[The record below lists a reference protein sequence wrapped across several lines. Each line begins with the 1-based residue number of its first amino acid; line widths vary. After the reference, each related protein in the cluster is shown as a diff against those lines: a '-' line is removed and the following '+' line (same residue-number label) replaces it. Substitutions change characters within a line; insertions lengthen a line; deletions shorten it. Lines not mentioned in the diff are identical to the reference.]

1 MMVMVMMVIVATAA
15 FAVFMMMFVIVVVMM
30 LMLMFMVM
38 IVAAAFTIFMMML
51 VIVVVMMF
59 MFMFMLMIV
68 VMVVT
73 AAAFFILM
81 MVMLMLNLSS
91 KRIQFSLKGR
101 LLFHNLQNLFTSQLI
116 PGSGDDRSLR
126 IMFTQQRNGSFQLV
140 LFNVLSTGQDNR
152 RSMLDLVV
160 IKFAEVF
167 HVHFDLARIGNGGES
182 TQYSTCGIC
191 RLNSTD
197 NVRQLADTRRFN
209 QNTVRMVLFNHLM
222 QCGCKIAN
230 QAAADTTG
238 VHLIDLNAGI
248 LQKSPVNSDFA
259 KLVFDQYQ
267 LFTLIAFC
275 NQLFNQSCFTGT
287 QKTGENINFGHE
299 TRLPFYLTKKYGL
312 QWKIAGQKSHIPY
325 YNPYL

>member
-1 MMVMVMMVIVATAA
+1 
-15 FAVFMMMFVIVVVMM
+15 MMMF
-30 LMLMFMVM
+30 
-38 IVAAAFTIFMMML
+38 
-51 VIVVVMMF
+51 
-59 MFMFMLMIV
+59 MIV

-73 AAAFFILM
+73 AATFFILM

-116 PGSGDDRSLR
+116 PGSGDDRCLR

-152 RSMLDLVV
+152 RSVLDLVV
-160 IKFAEVF
+160 IKFTEVF

-182 TQYSTCGIC
+182 TQYSACGIC

-209 QNTVRMVLFNHLM
+209 QNAVRMVLLNYLM
-222 QCGCKIAN
+222 QCSCKIAD